1 MENYRMRR
9 SEKKM
14 TEPADIEKVFRAGKT
29 CQLAFAAEPV
39 PYLVT
44 LNYGYHDGALY
55 FHAAAEG
62 RKMDLMRKNPRVAF
76 TVALDHGLITGEQ
89 ACDWSVRFQSVVGS
103 GKIILLESAEEKRRG
118 LDRLMAHYSDEEFSY
133 PDRMIRAT
141 AVFKLVIDEMTAKQ
155 SNMDV

>member
-1 MENYRMRR
+1 MRR
-9 SEKKM
+9 SEKEI
-14 TEPADIEKVFRAGKT
+14 TELAEIEKIFRAGKT

-44 LNYGYHDGALY
+44 LNYGYYDGALY
-55 FHAAAEG
+55 LHAAAAG
-62 RKMDLMRKNPRVAF
+62 RKIDLIRKNPHVAF

-89 ACDWSVRFQSVVGS
+89 ACDWSVRFQSIVGS
-103 GKIILLESAEEKRRG
+103 GEITLLESAEEKRQG
-118 LDRLMAHYSDEEFSY
+118 LDRLMAHYGDEDFSY
-133 PDRMIRAT
+133 PDRMIQAT